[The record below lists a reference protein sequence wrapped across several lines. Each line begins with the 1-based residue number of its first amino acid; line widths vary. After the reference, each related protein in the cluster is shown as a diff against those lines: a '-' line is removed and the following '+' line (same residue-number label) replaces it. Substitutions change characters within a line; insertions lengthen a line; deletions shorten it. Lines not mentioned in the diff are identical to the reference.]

1 VVHTVITVLSGALAI
16 RAAERCLNEA
26 LFPWSYLP
34 LHISPRNINSV
45 QLNSDAIYCLHN

>member
-1 VVHTVITVLSGALAI
+1 
-16 RAAERCLNEA
+16 
-26 LFPWSYLP
+26 LP